1 MRRVD
6 RHCTWRCGRHTLL
19 PMGKLLGVVCLSVLL
34 VACGSPGAANPS
46 PSPSPT
52 PVASPSELPSP
63 SPSPTPSLQPSAS
76 PTPPAGFACA
86 DTSGGSVSD
95 TTVTTVRVGQQSGYD
110 RFVIEF
116 GGGVPSYTVTR
127 QQNATFTRSPKGDQ
141 VTLQGNAG
149 VLVAIHSV
157 NNWTSYSGPTAFNPG
172 YPFLRQA
179 LQVENFEGYQQWAL
193 GIQGS
198 PCLRVWLFT
207 SPNRLVV
214 DIAAI

>member
-1 MRRVD
+1 MR
-6 RHCTWRCGRHTLL
+6 
-19 PMGKLLGVVCLSVLL
+19 KLLGALCVAGL
-34 VACGSPGAANPS
+34 VAACGSPS
-46 PSPSPT
+46 SSSSSPSPT
-52 PVASPSELPSP
+52 STPAASPSELPSP
-63 SPSPTPSLQPSAS
+63 SPTPSPTPSPSPVPS

-86 DTSGGSVSD
+86 DTSGGSVADSS
-95 TTVTTVRVGQQSGYD
+95 VTTVRVGQQAGYD

-141 VTLQGNAG
+141 VTLEGSAG
-149 VLVAIHSV
+149 VLVVVHSV
-157 NNWTSYSGPTAFNPG
+157 NNWSTYSGPTAFRPL
-172 YPFLRQA
+172 YPYLRQA

-198 PCLRVWLFT
+198 PCLRVAIFT